1 MMPSGPVDHCVEAI
15 ADSTSTTETATMGFA
30 ALNAHGMYLRV
41 VRTETTEFLSRQ
53 TC

>member
-1 MMPSGPVDHCVEAI
+1 MMPGGFVEDCVETI
-15 ADSTSTTETATMGFA
+15 ADSTSTTETATMDFA
-30 ALNAHGMYLRV
+30 ALNAHGVYLGV

>member
-1 MMPSGPVDHCVEAI
+1 MEHCVETV

-30 ALNAHGMYLRV
+30 ALNAHEVYLGV
-41 VRTETTEFLSRQ
+41 VRTETTEFLSKQ